1 MLDKICAQ
9 GAAFSELP
17 LRCGPGPSGFARR
30 ARLMAVLG
38 LAVLVV
44 EAGERSGALA
54 AVRHALDTGREV
66 LAVPGPVDSP
76 TSRGTL
82 RLLQEGAAPV
92 GSSQDV
98 FQVLGWCASQA
109 LCLPPD
115 EARVLQRL
123 SALDGAVGD
132 LERTAEAAGLTP
144 EVVAGH
150 LLTLELRGLVARTAE
165 GRYVVL

>member
-1 MLDKICAQ
+1 
-9 GAAFSELP
+9 
-17 LRCGPGPSGFARR
+17 
-30 ARLMAVLG
+30 MAVLG

-54 AVRHALDTGREV
+54 VVRQALETGREV

-98 FQVLGWCASQA
+98 FEVVGWSATPA
-109 LCLPPD
+109 LSLPPD

-123 SALDGAVGD
+123 SALDGAAGD
-132 LERTAEAAGLTP
+132 LERTAEAAAPVFWAASSRRSSP
-144 EVVAGH
+144 ESTK
-150 LLTLELRGLVARTAE
+150 LWI
-165 GRYVVL
+165 